1 MRAHRRVDKTGRIRL
16 DGNVYETQPGLEG
29 RQMEVRFHPLN
40 LRRVQVFCEGRRYDD
55 AVTVELLHQVSPD
68 VNPRHHRS
76 APEKPTPP
84 SSYLAHL
91 LDRHQQSKRRLLSPL
106 RFARP
111 EDEGGDGDV

>member
-1 MRAHRRVDKTGRIRL
+1 
-16 DGNVYETQPGLEG
+16 
-29 RQMEVRFHPLN
+29 MEVRFHPLN